1 MKSIAEDLNTTE
13 EKATEIY
20 NAVLTNISGLRHFME
35 YSQEFCRKYGY
46 VETKWGRRRHIPDMM
61 LPPFEIT
68 SVLYSTIVFIK
79 SKLFTFLFYYN
90 TKIEMSQEN
99 SS

>member
-1 MKSIAEDLNTTE
+1 MNTLKGKTGINDSI
-13 EKATEIY
+13 IIS
-20 NAVLTNISGLRHFME
+20 NIPN
-35 YSQEFCRKYGY
+35 K
-46 VETKWGRRRHIPDMM
+46 I
-61 LPPFEIT
+61 PPFEIT

>member
-1 MKSIAEDLNTTE
+1 M
-13 EKATEIY
+13 
-20 NAVLTNISGLRHFME
+20 
-35 YSQEFCRKYGY
+35 Q
-46 VETKWGRRRHIPDMM
+46 VETHDIRIPGSSPNVWVFKAMNTLKGKAGINDSIIISNIPNKI
-61 LPPFEIT
+61 PPFEIT

-79 SKLFTFLFYYN
+79 SKLSTFLFYYN